1 MAALAALGMT
11 IGYRFVVA
19 DRGKRLLRQSFA
31 LYLAPAVIEKM
42 LASNKPPALG
52 GEMRNVTV
60 YFSDIA
66 ELLDA
71 SRRRSRR
78 PNWWRR

>member
-1 MAALAALGMT
+1 M
-11 IGYRFVVA
+11 VA
-19 DRGKRLLRQSFA
+19 DRGKRLLRQSFS

-42 LASNKPPALG
+42 MASNKPPALG

-66 ELLDA
+66 GLLHH
-71 SRRRSRR
+71 SPRRLR
-78 PNWWRR
+78 PPSWWRR